1 MEDSLDTRYREPSH
15 SNKFPGAIK
24 VKTHLFS
31 VMRDNKT
38 WCFAQVISIRK
49 KINEDEDDNTNDKSV
64 PKQKVNDPEADNGH
78 HRDSSSSSQE
88 YEYYVTYLEHERR
101 NDRWVPESCVFL
113 VDDDRVNQELSRLD
127 DKKRKQE
134 EEDNRYRF
142 M

>member
-1 MEDSLDTRYREPSH
+1 
-15 SNKFPGAIK
+15 
-24 VKTHLFS
+24 
-31 VMRDNKT
+31 MRDNKT